1 MQAYIPVPMPRLALS
16 LLVLTAV
23 FASAA
28 DITITNPPEPKLVGP
43 LLRPF
48 HFEKRIVSD
57 PVFKDSAR
65 LEALVKA
72 GNLYLSVNDMVALV
86 LENNLDIDLQ
96 RYGPFLAKEVQRR
109 TEGGGYLRNVDS
121 PVLAGPQSVSLA
133 GVSVNANGLAGG
145 SGVGSGG
152 GIVSQIGP
160 IPPSLDPQ
168 VYAVYSLGHT
178 TTPLTNTLLNQTT
191 ALTND
196 YRQFVF
202 QYSQQFATGT
212 SVSLTY
218 LANRSKLN
226 SPTPLLNPS
235 TTGFIDL
242 TINQNLLQGRSIAVN
257 NRDIVVARNNLKV
270 TTLQLKRQVVTTVS
284 AALNLYWDLVS
295 FLESQRITER
305 AVQASE
311 KLYQDNQNQARLGA
325 LAPIEV
331 TRAAA
336 AVSSA
341 KQDLLIAQTN
351 VAQQETL
358 LKNALSRNGSDSV
371 WLDNVHI
378 LPLDPIVVPAQAS
391 APVVAELIREA
402 VENRAE
408 IEQTRLNL
416 ESNKILIKGDKNGL
430 LPNLSA
436 FAELTNN
443 GLSGERN
450 ALYNNCCGSPDN
462 YFVGG
467 TGTLAGQL
475 VRRNFPNY
483 SAGFS
488 LNIPLRNR
496 AAQAD
501 YVTDLL
507 QLRQTEIQLKRA
519 LNQVSVDVK
528 NAVIGVEQARLR
540 YETAVNTRRL
550 GEQSLE
556 AEQNRFKYGAVPDAT
571 MVIQSQKD
579 LSAAQSSEVQ
589 AMANY
594 THAKIAFDEAVGRT
608 LNENHITLSEAVA
621 GRVARDSSIPE
632 GGAR

>member
-1 MQAYIPVPMPRLALS
+1 MPRLALC
-16 LLVLTAV
+16 LLVSTVA
-23 FASAA
+23 FAAPAYS
-28 DITITNPPEPKLVGP
+28 TITNPPEPRLVGP

-48 HFEKRIVSD
+48 HFKKRIVSN
-57 PVFKDSAR
+57 PSFQDSPR
-65 LEALVKA
+65 LESLVKA
-72 GNLYLSVNDMVALV
+72 GNLYLAVNDMIALV
-86 LENNLDIDLQ
+86 LENNLDLDLQ

-109 TEGGGYLRNVDS
+109 TEGGGFLRNVDT
-121 PVLAGPQSVSLA
+121 PVLAGPESVSLA
-133 GVSVNANGLAGG
+133 GVNTNANGLAGG

-160 IPPSLDPQ
+160 VPPSLDPSIFAS
-168 VYAVYSLGHT
+168 YNFGHT
-178 TTPLTNTLLNQTT
+178 TTPLTNTRLNQTT

-202 QYSQQFATGT
+202 QYSQQFITGT
-212 SVSLTY
+212 SGSITY
-218 LANRSKLN
+218 LSNRSKLK

-235 TTGFIDL
+235 TSGFIDI
-242 TINQNLLQGRSIAVN
+242 TINQNLLQGRSISVN

-284 AALNLYWDLVS
+284 ATLNLYWDLVS
-295 FLESQRITER
+295 FIENQHITER
-305 AVQASE
+305 ALLAAE

-336 AVSSA
+336 AISSA
-341 KQDLLIAQTN
+341 RQDLLIAQTN

-358 LKNALSRNGSDSV
+358 LKHALSRNGSDSV

-378 LPLDPIVVPAQAS
+378 VPLDPIVVPASAS
-391 APVVAELIREA
+391 APVVMDLIREA
-402 VENRAE
+402 VENRPE
-408 IEQTRLNL
+408 VEQTRVNL

-436 FAELTNN
+436 FAEFTNN
-443 GLSGERN
+443 GLAGERN
-450 ALYNNCCGSPDN
+450 ALYNNCCGSPDA
-462 YFVGG
+462 YFIGG
-467 TGTLAGQL
+467 TGTLLGQL
-475 VRRNFPNY
+475 ARRNFPNY

-501 YVTDLL
+501 YVTDML

-528 NAVIGVEQARLR
+528 NAVISLEQARLR
-540 YETAVNTRRL
+540 YETAVNTRKL

-556 AEQNRFKYGAVPDAT
+556 AE
-571 MVIQSQKD
+571 
-579 LSAAQSSEVQ
+579 
-589 AMANY
+589 
-594 THAKIAFDEAVGRT
+594 
-608 LNENHITLSEAVA
+608 
-621 GRVARDSSIPE
+621 
-632 GGAR
+632 

>member
-1 MQAYIPVPMPRLALS
+1 MPRLALC
-16 LLVLTAV
+16 LLVSTVA
-23 FASAA
+23 FAAPA
-28 DITITNPPEPKLVGP
+28 YITITNPPEPRLVGP

-48 HFEKRIVSD
+48 HFKKRIVSN
-57 PVFKDSAR
+57 PSFQDSPR
-65 LEALVKA
+65 LESLVKA
-72 GNLYLSVNDMVALV
+72 GNLYLAVNDMIALV
-86 LENNLDIDLQ
+86 LENNLDLDLQ

-109 TEGGGYLRNVDS
+109 TEGGGFLRNVDT

-133 GVSVNANGLAGG
+133 GVNTNANGLAGG

-160 IPPSLDPQ
+160 VPPSLDPSIFAS
-168 VYAVYSLGHT
+168 YNFGHT
-178 TTPLTNTLLNQTT
+178 TTPLTNTRLNQTT

-202 QYSQQFATGT
+202 QYSQQFITGT
-212 SVSLTY
+212 SGSFTY
-218 LANRSKLN
+218 LSNRSKLN
-226 SPTPLLNPS
+226 SPTSLLNPS
-235 TTGFIDL
+235 TSGFIDI
-242 TINQNLLQGRSIAVN
+242 TINQNLLQGRSISVN
-257 NRDIVVARNNLKV
+257 NRDMVVARNNLKV

-284 AALNLYWDLVS
+284 ATLNLYWDLVS
-295 FLESQRITER
+295 FIENQHITER
-305 AVQASE
+305 ALLAAE

-336 AVSSA
+336 AISSA
-341 KQDLLIAQTN
+341 RQDLLIAQTN

-358 LKNALSRNGSDSV
+358 LKHALSRNGSDSV

-378 LPLDPIVVPAQAS
+378 VPLDPIVVPGSAS
-391 APVVAELIREA
+391 APVVMDLIREA
-402 VENRAE
+402 VENRPE
-408 IEQTRLNL
+408 VEQTRVNL

-436 FAELTNN
+436 FAEFTNN
-443 GLSGERN
+443 GLAGERN
-450 ALYNNCCGSPDN
+450 ALYNNCCGSPDA
-462 YFVGG
+462 YFIGG
-467 TGTLAGQL
+467 TGTLLGQL
-475 VRRNFPNY
+475 ARRNFPNY

-501 YVTDLL
+501 YVTDML

-528 NAVIGVEQARLR
+528 NAVISLEQARLR
-540 YETAVNTRRL
+540 YETAVNTRKL

-556 AEQNRFKYGAVPDAT
+556 AE
-571 MVIQSQKD
+571 
-579 LSAAQSSEVQ
+579 
-589 AMANY
+589 
-594 THAKIAFDEAVGRT
+594 
-608 LNENHITLSEAVA
+608 
-621 GRVARDSSIPE
+621 
-632 GGAR
+632 

>member
-1 MQAYIPVPMPRLALS
+1 MPRLALC
-16 LLVLTAV
+16 LLVSTVA
-23 FASAA
+23 FAAPA
-28 DITITNPPEPKLVGP
+28 DITITNPPEPRLVGP

-48 HFEKRIVSD
+48 HFEKRIVSN
-57 PVFKDSAR
+57 PTFQDSPR
-65 LEALVKA
+65 LESLVKA
-72 GNLYLSVNDMVALV
+72 GNLYLAVNDMIALV

-109 TEGGGYLRNVDS
+109 TEGGGFLRNVDT

-133 GVSVNANGLAGG
+133 GVNTNANGLAGG

-160 IPPSLDPQ
+160 VPPSLDPSIFAS
-168 VYAVYSLGHT
+168 YNFGHT
-178 TTPLTNTLLNQTT
+178 TTPLTNTRLNQTT

-202 QYSQQFATGT
+202 QYSQQFITGT
-212 SVSLTY
+212 SGSFTY
-218 LANRSKLN
+218 LSNRSKLN

-235 TTGFIDL
+235 TSGFIDI
-242 TINQNLLQGRSIAVN
+242 TINQNLLQGRSISVN
-257 NRDIVVARNNLKV
+257 NRDMVVARNNLKV

-284 AALNLYWDLVS
+284 ATLNLYWDLVS
-295 FLESQRITER
+295 FIENQHITER
-305 AVQASE
+305 ALLAAE

-341 KQDLLIAQTN
+341 RQDLLIAQTN

-378 LPLDPIVVPAQAS
+378 VPLDPIVVPTSAS
-391 APVVAELIREA
+391 APVVADLIREA
-402 VENRAE
+402 MENRPE
-408 IEQTRLNL
+408 VEQTRVNL

-436 FAELTNN
+436 FAEFTNN
-443 GLSGERN
+443 GLAGERN
-450 ALYNNCCGSPDN
+450 ALYNNCCGSPDA

-467 TGTLAGQL
+467 TGTLLGQL
-475 VRRNFPNY
+475 ARRNFPNY

-501 YVTDLL
+501 YVTDML
-507 QLRQTEIQLKRA
+507 QLRQTEIQLKRT

-528 NAVIGVEQARLR
+528 NAVIGLEQARLR
-540 YETAVNTRRL
+540 YETAVNTRKL

-571 MVIQSQKD
+571 LVIQAQKD
-579 LSAAQSSEVQ
+579 LSTAQSSEVQ
-589 AMANY
+589 AMANFS
-594 THAKIAFDEAVGRT
+594 HARISFDEAVGRT
-608 LNENHITLSEAVA
+608 LSENRITLSEAVA
-621 GRVARDSSIPE
+621 GHVARESVIPA
-632 GGAR
+632 GVVR

>member
-1 MQAYIPVPMPRLALS
+1 MPRLALC
-16 LLVLTAV
+16 LLVSTVA
-23 FASAA
+23 FAAPA
-28 DITITNPPEPKLVGP
+28 YITITNPPEPRLVGP

-48 HFEKRIVSD
+48 HFKKRIVSN
-57 PVFKDSAR
+57 PSFQDSPR
-65 LEALVKA
+65 LESLVKA
-72 GNLYLSVNDMVALV
+72 GNLYLAVNDMIALV
-86 LENNLDIDLQ
+86 LENNLDLDLQ

-109 TEGGGYLRNVDS
+109 TEGGGFLRNVDT
-121 PVLAGPQSVSLA
+121 PVLAGPESVSLA
-133 GVSVNANGLAGG
+133 GVNTNANGLAGG

-160 IPPSLDPQ
+160 VPPSLDPSIFAS
-168 VYAVYSLGHT
+168 YNFGHT
-178 TTPLTNTLLNQTT
+178 TTPLTNTRLNQTT

-202 QYSQQFATGT
+202 QYSQQFITGT
-212 SVSLTY
+212 SGSITY
-218 LANRSKLN
+218 LSNRSKLN

-235 TTGFIDL
+235 TSGFIDI
-242 TINQNLLQGRSIAVN
+242 TINQNLLQGRSISVN

-270 TTLQLKRQVVTTVS
+270 TTLQLKRQVGTTVS
-284 AALNLYWDLVS
+284 ATLNLYWDLVS
-295 FLESQRITER
+295 FIDNQHITER
-305 AVQASE
+305 ALLAAE

-336 AVSSA
+336 AISSA
-341 KQDLLIAQTN
+341 RQDLLIAQTN

-358 LKNALSRNGSDSV
+358 LKHALSRNGSDSV

-378 LPLDPIVVPAQAS
+378 VPLDPIVVPGSAS
-391 APVVAELIREA
+391 APVVMDLIREA
-402 VENRAE
+402 VENRPE
-408 IEQTRLNL
+408 VEQTRVNL

-436 FAELTNN
+436 FAEFTNN
-443 GLSGERN
+443 GLAGERN
-450 ALYNNCCGSPDN
+450 ALYNNCCGSPEA
-462 YFVGG
+462 YFIGG
-467 TGTLAGQL
+467 TGTLLGQL
-475 VRRNFPNY
+475 ARRNFPNY

-501 YVTDLL
+501 YVTDML

-528 NAVIGVEQARLR
+528 NAVISLEQARLR
-540 YETAVNTRRL
+540 YETAVNTRKL

-556 AEQNRFKYGAVPDAT
+556 AE
-571 MVIQSQKD
+571 
-579 LSAAQSSEVQ
+579 
-589 AMANY
+589 
-594 THAKIAFDEAVGRT
+594 
-608 LNENHITLSEAVA
+608 
-621 GRVARDSSIPE
+621 
-632 GGAR
+632 

>member
-1 MQAYIPVPMPRLALS
+1 MPRLALC
-16 LLVLTAV
+16 LLVSTVA
-23 FASAA
+23 FAAPA
-28 DITITNPPEPKLVGP
+28 DITITNPPEPRLVGP

-48 HFEKRIVSD
+48 HFEKRIVSN
-57 PVFKDSAR
+57 PSFQDSPR
-65 LEALVKA
+65 LESLVKA
-72 GNLYLSVNDMVALV
+72 GNLYLAVNDMIALV
-86 LENNLDIDLQ
+86 LENNLDLDLQ

-109 TEGGGYLRNVDS
+109 TEGGGFLRNVDT

-133 GVSVNANGLAGG
+133 GVNTNANGLAGG

-160 IPPSLDPQ
+160 VPPSLDPSIFAS
-168 VYAVYSLGHT
+168 YNFGHT
-178 TTPLTNTLLNQTT
+178 TTPLTNTRLNQTT

-202 QYSQQFATGT
+202 QYSQQFITGT
-212 SVSLTY
+212 SGSITY
-218 LANRSKLN
+218 LSNRSKLK

-235 TTGFIDL
+235 TSGFIDI
-242 TINQNLLQGRSIAVN
+242 TINQNLLQGRSISVN

-284 AALNLYWDLVS
+284 ATLNLYWDLVS
-295 FLESQRITER
+295 FIDNQHITER
-305 AVQASE
+305 ALLAAE

-336 AVSSA
+336 AISSA
-341 KQDLLIAQTN
+341 RQDLLIAQTN

-358 LKNALSRNGSDSV
+358 LKHALSRNGSDSV

-378 LPLDPIVVPAQAS
+378 VPLDPIVVPGSAS
-391 APVVAELIREA
+391 APVVMDLIREA
-402 VENRAE
+402 VENRPE
-408 IEQTRLNL
+408 VEQTRVNL

-436 FAELTNN
+436 FAEFTNN
-443 GLSGERN
+443 GLAGERN
-450 ALYNNCCGSPDN
+450 ALYNNCCGSPDA

-467 TGTLAGQL
+467 TGTLLGQL
-475 VRRNFPNY
+475 ARRNFPNY

-501 YVTDLL
+501 YVTDML
-507 QLRQTEIQLKRA
+507 QLRQTEIQLKRT

-528 NAVIGVEQARLR
+528 NAVIGLEQARLR
-540 YETAVNTRRL
+540 YETAVNTRKL

-571 MVIQSQKD
+571 LVIQAQKD
-579 LSAAQSSEVQ
+579 LSTAQSSEVQ
-589 AMANY
+589 AMANFS
-594 THAKIAFDEAVGRT
+594 HARISFDEAVGRT
-608 LNENHITLSEAVA
+608 LSENRITLSEAVA
-621 GRVARDSSIPE
+621 GHVARESVIPA
-632 GGAR
+632 GVVR

>member
-1 MQAYIPVPMPRLALS
+1 MPRLAFC
-16 LLVLTAV
+16 LLVSTVA
-23 FASAA
+23 FAAPA
-28 DITITNPPEPKLVGP
+28 DITITNPAEPRLVGP

-48 HFEKRIVSD
+48 HFEKRIVSN
-57 PVFKDSAR
+57 PSFQDSPR
-65 LEALVKA
+65 LESLVKA
-72 GNLYLSVNDMVALV
+72 GNLYLAVNDMIALV

-109 TEGGGYLRNVDS
+109 TEGGGFLRNVDT
-121 PVLAGPQSVSLA
+121 PVLAGAQSVSLA
-133 GVSVNANGLAGG
+133 GVNTNANGLAGG

-160 IPPSLDPQ
+160 VPPSLDPSIFTS
-168 VYAVYSLGHT
+168 YNFGHT
-178 TTPLTNTLLNQTT
+178 TTPLTNTRLNQTT

-202 QYSQQFATGT
+202 QYSQQFITGT
-212 SVSLTY
+212 SGSFTY
-218 LANRSKLN
+218 LSNRSKLN

-235 TTGFIDL
+235 TSGFIDI
-242 TINQNLLQGRSIAVN
+242 TINQNLLQGRSISVN
-257 NRDIVVARNNLKV
+257 NRDMVVARNNLKV

-284 AALNLYWDLVS
+284 ATLNLYWDLVS
-295 FLESQRITER
+295 FIENQHITER
-305 AVQASE
+305 ALQAAE

-341 KQDLLIAQTN
+341 RQDLLIAQTN

-378 LPLDPIVVPAQAS
+378 VPLDPIVVPAAAG
-391 APVVAELIREA
+391 APVVADLIREA
-402 VENRAE
+402 MENRPE
-408 IEQTRLNL
+408 VEQTRVNL

-436 FAELTNN
+436 FAEFTNN
-443 GLSGERN
+443 GLAGERN
-450 ALYNNCCGSPDN
+450 ALYNNCCGSPDA

-467 TGTLAGQL
+467 TGTLLGQL
-475 VRRNFPNY
+475 ARRNFPNY

-501 YVTDLL
+501 YVTDML
-507 QLRQTEIQLKRA
+507 QLRQTEIQLKRT

-528 NAVIGVEQARLR
+528 NAVIGLEQARLR
-540 YETAVNTRRL
+540 YETAVNTRKL

-571 MVIQSQKD
+571 LVIQAQKD

-589 AMANY
+589 AMANFS
-594 THAKIAFDEAVGRT
+594 HARISFDEAVGRT
-608 LNENHITLSEAVA
+608 LSENHITLSEAVA
-621 GRVARDSSIPE
+621 GRVTRESVIPA
-632 GGAR
+632 GVAPGVVQGAVR

>member
-1 MQAYIPVPMPRLALS
+1 MPRLALC
-16 LLVLTAV
+16 LLVSTVA
-23 FASAA
+23 FAAPA
-28 DITITNPPEPKLVGP
+28 YITITNPPEPRLVGP

-48 HFEKRIVSD
+48 HFKKRIVSN
-57 PVFKDSAR
+57 PSFQDSPR
-65 LEALVKA
+65 LESLVKA
-72 GNLYLSVNDMVALV
+72 GNLYLAVNDMIALV
-86 LENNLDIDLQ
+86 LENNLDLDLQ

-109 TEGGGYLRNVDS
+109 TEGGGFLRNVDT
-121 PVLAGPQSVSLA
+121 PVLAGPESVSLA
-133 GVSVNANGLAGG
+133 GVNTNANGLAGG

-160 IPPSLDPQ
+160 VPPSLDPSIFAS
-168 VYAVYSLGHT
+168 YNFGHT
-178 TTPLTNTLLNQTT
+178 TTPLTNTRLNQTT

-202 QYSQQFATGT
+202 QYSQQFITGT
-212 SVSLTY
+212 SGSITY
-218 LANRSKLN
+218 LSNRSKLK

-235 TTGFIDL
+235 TSGFIDI
-242 TINQNLLQGRSIAVN
+242 TINQNLLQGRSISVN

-284 AALNLYWDLVS
+284 ATLNLYWDLVS
-295 FLESQRITER
+295 FIENQHITER
-305 AVQASE
+305 ALLAAE

-336 AVSSA
+336 AISSA
-341 KQDLLIAQTN
+341 RQDLLIAQTN

-358 LKNALSRNGSDSV
+358 LKHALSRNGSDSV

-378 LPLDPIVVPAQAS
+378 VPLDPIVVPGSAS
-391 APVVAELIREA
+391 APVVMDLIREA
-402 VENRAE
+402 VENRPE
-408 IEQTRLNL
+408 VEQTRVNL

-436 FAELTNN
+436 FAEFTNN
-443 GLSGERN
+443 GLAGERN
-450 ALYNNCCGSPDN
+450 ALYNNCCGSPDA
-462 YFVGG
+462 YFIGG
-467 TGTLAGQL
+467 TGTLLGQL
-475 VRRNFPNY
+475 ARRNFPNY

-501 YVTDLL
+501 YVTDML

-528 NAVIGVEQARLR
+528 NAVISLEQARLR
-540 YETAVNTRRL
+540 YETAVNTRKL

-556 AEQNRFKYGAVPDAT
+556 AE
-571 MVIQSQKD
+571 
-579 LSAAQSSEVQ
+579 
-589 AMANY
+589 
-594 THAKIAFDEAVGRT
+594 
-608 LNENHITLSEAVA
+608 
-621 GRVARDSSIPE
+621 
-632 GGAR
+632 

>member
-1 MQAYIPVPMPRLALS
+1 MPRLALC
-16 LLVLTAV
+16 LLVSTVA
-23 FASAA
+23 FAAPA
-28 DITITNPPEPKLVGP
+28 DITITNPPEPRLVGP

-48 HFEKRIVSD
+48 HFEKRIVSN
-57 PVFKDSAR
+57 PSFQDSPR
-65 LEALVKA
+65 LESLVKA
-72 GNLYLSVNDMVALV
+72 GNLYLAVNDMIALV
-86 LENNLDIDLQ
+86 LENNLDLDLQ

-109 TEGGGYLRNVDS
+109 TEGGGFLRNVDT
-121 PVLAGPQSVSLA
+121 PVLAGPESVSLA
-133 GVSVNANGLAGG
+133 GVNTNANGLAGG

-160 IPPSLDPQ
+160 VPPSLDPSIFAS
-168 VYAVYSLGHT
+168 YNFGHT
-178 TTPLTNTLLNQTT
+178 TTPLTNTRLNQTT

-202 QYSQQFATGT
+202 QYSQQFITGT
-212 SVSLTY
+212 SGSITY
-218 LANRSKLN
+218 LSNRSKLK

-235 TTGFIDL
+235 TSGFIDI
-242 TINQNLLQGRSIAVN
+242 TINQNLLQGRSISVN

-284 AALNLYWDLVS
+284 ATLNLYWDLVS
-295 FLESQRITER
+295 FIENQHITER
-305 AVQASE
+305 ALLAAE

-336 AVSSA
+336 AISSA
-341 KQDLLIAQTN
+341 RQDLLIAQTN

-358 LKNALSRNGSDSV
+358 LKHALSRNGSDSV

-378 LPLDPIVVPAQAS
+378 VPLDPIVVPGSAS
-391 APVVAELIREA
+391 APVVMDLIREA
-402 VENRAE
+402 VENRPE
-408 IEQTRLNL
+408 VEQTRVNL
-416 ESNKILIKGDKNGL
+416 ESNKILIKRDKNGL

-436 FAELTNN
+436 FAEFTNN
-443 GLSGERN
+443 GLAGERN
-450 ALYNNCCGSPDN
+450 ALYNNCCGSPEA
-462 YFVGG
+462 YFIGG
-467 TGTLAGQL
+467 TGTLLGQL
-475 VRRNFPNY
+475 ARRNFPNY

-501 YVTDLL
+501 YVTDML

-528 NAVIGVEQARLR
+528 NAVISLEQARLR
-540 YETAVNTRRL
+540 YETAVNTRKL

-556 AEQNRFKYGAVPDAT
+556 AEYNRFKYGAVPDAT
-571 MVIQSQKD
+571 LVIQAQKD
-579 LSAAQSSEVQ
+579 LSTPQSSEVQ
-589 AMANY
+589 AMANFS
-594 THAKIAFDEAVGRT
+594 HARISFDEAVGRT
-608 LNENHITLSEAVA
+608 LSENRITLSEAVA
-621 GRVARDSSIPE
+621 GHVARESVIPA
-632 GGAR
+632 GVVR

>member
-1 MQAYIPVPMPRLALS
+1 MPRLALC
-16 LLVLTAV
+16 LLVSTVA
-23 FASAA
+23 FAAPA
-28 DITITNPPEPKLVGP
+28 DITITNLPEPRLVGP

-48 HFEKRIVSD
+48 HFEKRIVSN
-57 PVFKDSAR
+57 PTFQDSPR
-65 LEALVKA
+65 LESLVKA
-72 GNLYLSVNDMVALV
+72 GNLYLAVNDMIALV

-109 TEGGGYLRNVDS
+109 TEGGGFLRNVDT

-133 GVSVNANGLAGG
+133 GVNTNANGLAGG

-160 IPPSLDPQ
+160 VPPSLDPSIFAS
-168 VYAVYSLGHT
+168 YNFGHT
-178 TTPLTNTLLNQTT
+178 TTPLTNTRLNQTT

-202 QYSQQFATGT
+202 QYSQQFITGT
-212 SVSLTY
+212 SGSFTY
-218 LANRSKLN
+218 LSNRSKLN

-235 TTGFIDL
+235 TSGFIDI
-242 TINQNLLQGRSIAVN
+242 TINQNLLQGRSISVN
-257 NRDIVVARNNLKV
+257 NRDMVVARNNLKV

-284 AALNLYWDLVS
+284 ATLNLYWDLVS
-295 FLESQRITER
+295 FIENQHITER
-305 AVQASE
+305 ALLAAE

-341 KQDLLIAQTN
+341 RQDLLIAQTN

-378 LPLDPIVVPAQAS
+378 VPLDPIVVPTSAS
-391 APVVAELIREA
+391 APVVADLIREA
-402 VENRAE
+402 MENRPE
-408 IEQTRLNL
+408 VEQTRVNL

-436 FAELTNN
+436 FAEFTNN
-443 GLSGERN
+443 GLAGERN
-450 ALYNNCCGSPDN
+450 ALYNNCCGSPDA

-467 TGTLAGQL
+467 TGTLLGQL
-475 VRRNFPNY
+475 ARRNFPTY

-501 YVTDLL
+501 YVTDML
-507 QLRQTEIQLKRA
+507 QLRQTEIQLKRT

-528 NAVIGVEQARLR
+528 NAVIGLEQARLR
-540 YETAVNTRRL
+540 YETAVNTRKL

-571 MVIQSQKD
+571 LVIQAQKD
-579 LSAAQSSEVQ
+579 LSTAQSSEVQ
-589 AMANY
+589 AMANFS
-594 THAKIAFDEAVGRT
+594 HARISFDEAVGRT
-608 LNENHITLSEAVA
+608 LSENRITLSEAVA
-621 GRVARDSSIPE
+621 GHVARESVIPA
-632 GGAR
+632 GVVR